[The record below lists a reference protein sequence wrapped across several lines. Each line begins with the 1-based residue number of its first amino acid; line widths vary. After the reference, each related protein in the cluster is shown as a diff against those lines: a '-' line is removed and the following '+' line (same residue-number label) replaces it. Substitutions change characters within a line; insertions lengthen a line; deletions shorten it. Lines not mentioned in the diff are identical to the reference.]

1 MMQATSTSLAH
12 RSPSMAAL
20 QSLESVTEFERAII
34 RRLDNASASE
44 LVRIGEIAHRL
55 GGTAWRIECKCHA
68 KLLDREFAKRGR
80 GNKDTEG
87 SGVKAAARAVA
98 LTTNRHPSTIL
109 KDAQIYRELLQ
120 NGRNDTT
127 DLEEKSFYVIAL
139 SAHHPQRALRRMAKM
154 KRKRPDFSTRDAR
167 ILVEDLNSGRQP
179 RAELAITDELLDHLD
194 RVSRTI
200 KHNFINHAPKEEL
213 VTRYYTDWRD
223 DIDWERERLR
233 HDKKELKK
241 AILGAYRNRGA
252 HTEEAIAKELGR
264 NLEEVR
270 IAIKDLIAE
279 GVFDGYVDEGGRKEH
294 QKGFPKR
301 LLRLKGEPLGN
312 FYTEPVAGTNYAPPR
327 DHDLDEDED
336 EDEEL

>member
-1 MMQATSTSLAH
+1 
-12 RSPSMAAL
+12 MAAL
-20 QSLESVTEFERAII
+20 QSLENLTTFEHAIM
-34 RRLDNASASE
+34 RRLENASASE

-87 SGVKAAARAVA
+87 VGVKAAARAVA
-98 LTTNRHPSTIL
+98 LTTGRHPSTIL

-167 ILVEDLNSGRQP
+167 TLVEDMNAGRVP
-179 RAELAITDELLDHLD
+179 RIELANPDEMLKHLD
-194 RVSRTI
+194 SVSRTI
-200 KHNFINHAPKEEL
+200 QQSFIAHSPKEEL
-213 VTRYYTDWRD
+213 VTRYYGDWRD

-241 AILGAYRNRGA
+241 AIVGACRKRGA
-252 HTEEAIAKELGR
+252 RTDEAIAKELDR
-264 NLEEVR
+264 PIEEVR
-270 IAIKDLIAE
+270 AAVQELIAAGLAE
-279 GVFDGYVDEGGRKEH
+279 YVRMGGETEK
-294 QKGFPKR
+294 QKGSSR
-301 LLRLKGEPLGN
+301 QQLLRLKGEPLGS
-312 FYTEPVAGTNYAPPR
+312 FYSEPRSGSNYAPPA
-327 DHDLDEDED
+327 DHDDDDEDEVD
-336 EDEEL
+336 